1 MGVVREEFLLVD
13 NFSSA
18 FHELVSWGEQASGS
32 LSEIAVHAKIAQ
44 EQLAMAG
51 ASSEI
56 QTLTQQL
63 AVQEQMIEQQ
73 GRATEALTAKRQQ
86 LVALHGEESREAEK
100 VAMQIAASQLK
111 ETNLWSAANR
121 TEQKIVEQQ
130 IALEKATRSVEAMK
144 EEEQRAAE
152 AAEEVGQA
160 AQNTDRE
167 IQKNAKSQRQ
177 VTSEMKKSGSE
188 AKKLLS
194 IVRQIAVAT
203 GAVKLTKAFLGFAD
217 QQAQIHARLGLMADE
232 LQSVEQ
238 LNDMIYQSA
247 MRSRSVYG
255 DTADAV
261 AKMGLNAGNAFDSNQ
276 ELVAFM
282 ELVNKQFAIGGSSAS
297 AMEGAMTQLTQAMSS
312 GALRGEE
319 LNSILDA
326 APGIARN
333 IEKYMGWASGSI
345 KKYAEDGQVTAQ
357 VVKYALLDMADEI
370 NEQFNAMPM
379 TLSQAMNLIQNEVQ
393 HSLQENAASWNE
405 FINSADGQRVLGKM
419 IALFSTLAQVGI
431 EALSAVGQGALFV
444 MDNLDFILP
453 ILAGI
458 GLALAIVK
466 AESILAGAASV
477 GSAIMSGMAWAAA
490 HLPVLLLAFAFAGA
504 LVAAQE
510 FGFGMQEIGGW
521 VGGTFGFIYAIGYN
535 VFAALWNVIASFAE
549 FFANAFDDSGA
560 AVARLFFDVFDA
572 ILGIVETVAGAI
584 DALLGSDLSGA
595 VSGFRGKLSGW
606 VDETFGADAVEIKR
620 MSNLN
625 VLDTSQKFGEKGAEI
640 GSKLEDFG
648 SGLKDIG
655 SGLENMPRNFGGS
668 GSGGVPAAGIPGDIG
683 KVGSVGSVKEVKGDV
698 NLSDE
703 DLKMYRDLAE
713 QRYLN
718 QIELKTLAPEIH
730 VDLSGRAGSNLDADD
745 VANKI
750 KGMLIEQM
758 ASHTAVSHG

>member
-1 MGVVREEFLLVD
+1 MGVIREEFLLVD
-13 NFSSA
+13 NFSAA
-18 FHELVSWGEQASGS
+18 FNELVSWGEQASGS
-32 LSEIAVHAKIAQ
+32 LTEIADHAKIAR

-63 AVQEQMIEQQ
+63 AIQEQMIEQQ
-73 GRATEALTAKRQQ
+73 GRATEALTAKQQQ
-86 LVALHGEESREAEK
+86 LVILHGEESREAQK
-100 VAMQIAASQLK
+100 VAMQIAASQIK
-111 ETNLWSAANR
+111 ETNLWAAANR

-144 EEEQRAAE
+144 EEEQKAAE
-152 AAEEVGQA
+152 AAKELGQT
-160 AQNTDRE
+160 AQGADRE
-167 IQKNAKSQRQ
+167 IQKAAKSQGQ
-177 VTSEMKKSGSE
+177 VTSEIKKSSNE

-194 IVRQIAVAT
+194 LIKQMAVTT

-217 QQAQIHARLGLMADE
+217 QQAQINARLGLMTEE

-247 MRSRSVYG
+247 IRSRSVYE

-282 ELVNKQFAIGGSSAS
+282 ELINKQFAIGGSS
-297 AMEGAMTQLTQAMSS
+297 GAMTQLTQAMSS

-345 KKYAEDGQVTAQ
+345 KKYAEDGQITAE
-357 VVKYALLDMADEI
+357 VVKYAMLDMADEI

-379 TLSQAMNLIQNEVQ
+379 TLSQAMNLLQNEVQ
-393 HSLQENAASWNE
+393 HSLQENAAFWND

-419 IALFSTLAQVGI
+419 IALFSTLALVGV
-431 EALSAVGQGALFV
+431 EALSIVGQGAMFV

-466 AESILAGAASV
+466 AESIMAGAASA
-477 GSAIMSGMAWAAA
+477 GSAILSGIAWAAA
-490 HLPVLLLAFAFAGA
+490 HWPILLLAVAFAGA
-504 LVAAQE
+504 LVAAQQ
-510 FGFGMQEIGGW
+510 FGFGMQEIGGG
-521 VGGTFGFIYAIGYN
+521 VGEIFGFLYAIGYN

-549 FFANAFDDSGA
+549 FFANVFNDPVT
-560 AVARLFFDVFDA
+560 AVAHLFFDVFDA

-584 DALLGSDLSGA
+584 DALLGSDYAGA
-595 VSGFRGKLSGW
+595 VSGFRSKMSGW
-606 VDETFGADAVEIKR
+606 VDQTFGANAVEIKR
-620 MSNLN
+620 MSNLD
-625 VLDTSQKFGEKGAEI
+625 VPDTSRLFGEYGAEI
-640 GSKLEDFG
+640 GSKLDDIDFNLDDMAG
-648 SGLKDIG
+648 SFEGFSLGD
-655 SGLENMPRNFGGS
+655 
-668 GSGGVPAAGIPGDIG
+668 VPKAGIPEDIG

-703 DLKMYRDLAE
+703 DLKMYQDLAE

-718 QIELKTLAPEIH
+718 QIELKTMAPEIH
-730 VDLSGRAGSNLDADD
+730 IDLSGRAGSNLDAND

>member
-1 MGVVREEFLLVD
+1 MGVIREEFLLVD
-13 NFSSA
+13 NFSAA
-18 FHELVSWGEQASGS
+18 FNELVSWGEQASGS
-32 LSEIAVHAKIAQ
+32 LTEIAVHAKIAQ

-63 AVQEQMIEQQ
+63 AIQEQMIEQQ
-73 GRATEALTAKRQQ
+73 GRATEALTVKRQQ
-86 LVALHGEESREAEK
+86 LVTLHGEESREAQK
-100 VAMQIAASQLK
+100 VAMQIAASQIK
-111 ETNLWSAANR
+111 ETNLWSAANK

-144 EEEQRAAE
+144 EEEQKAAE
-152 AAEEVGQA
+152 AAKELGQT
-160 AQNTDRE
+160 AQGADHE
-167 IQKNAKSQRQ
+167 IQKAAKSQGQ
-177 VTSEMKKSGSE
+177 VTSEIKKSSNE

-194 IVRQIAVAT
+194 LIKQMAVAT
-203 GAVKLTKAFLGFAD
+203 GAVKLTKAFLGFSD
-217 QQAQIHARLGLMADE
+217 QQAQINARLALMADE
-232 LQSVEQ
+232 LQNVEQ

-247 MRSRSVYG
+247 IRSRSVYE

-282 ELVNKQFAIGGSSAS
+282 ELINKQFAIGGSSAA
-297 AMEGAMTQLTQAMSS
+297 AMEGAMTQLTQAMSA
-312 GALRGEE
+312 GVLRGEE

-345 KKYAEDGQVTAQ
+345 KQYAEDGKVTAQ
-357 VVKYALLDMADEI
+357 VVKYAMLDMAEEI
-370 NEQFNAMPM
+370 NEQFNAIPM
-379 TLSQAMNLIQNEVQ
+379 TLSQAMSLLQNEVQ
-393 HSLQENAASWNE
+393 HSLQESAASWND
-405 FINSADGQRVLGKM
+405 FINSADGQRVLGTM
-419 IALFSTLAQVGI
+419 IALFSTLAQVGMD
-431 EALSAVGQGALFV
+431 ALSVVGQGAMFV

-466 AESILAGAASV
+466 AKSILAGAASA
-477 GSAIMSGMAWAAA
+477 GSAVLSGMAWAAA
-490 HLPVLLLAFAFAGA
+490 HWPILLLAVAFAGA
-504 LVAAQE
+504 LVAAQQ

-521 VGGTFGFIYAIGYN
+521 VGETFGFIYAIGYN

-549 FFANAFDDSGA
+549 FFANAFDDSGR
-560 AVARLFFDVFDA
+560 AVAHLFFDVFDA

-606 VDETFGADAVEIKR
+606 VDETFGANAVEIKR
-620 MSNLN
+620 MSNLD
-625 VLDTSQKFGEKGAEI
+625 VLDTSQLFGGYGAEI
-640 GSKLEDFG
+640 GSKLEDIDFNLEDMAG
-648 SGLKDIG
+648 SFDGFSLGD
-655 SGLENMPRNFGGS
+655 
-668 GSGGVPAAGIPGDIG
+668 VPKAGIPEDIG
-683 KVGSVGSVKEVKGDV
+683 KVGSVGSVKEIKGDV

-713 QRYLN
+713 QRYMN

-745 VANKI
+745 VANRI
-750 KGMLIEQM
+750 KGILMEQM
-758 ASHTAVSHG
+758 ASHTSLSHG